1 MHSDEL
7 EWGLR
12 KPLVKDDDSSPPA
25 GNAAWVGVGG
35 RAERLGCFVGALG
48 TNATA
53 RLLISHRGESVATSE
68 AANALS
74 LSHH

>member
-7 EWGLR
+7 EWGLQ
-12 KPLVKDDDSSPPA
+12 KLLVKDDDSSLPA
-25 GNAAWVGVGG
+25 GNAAWVGRGG
-35 RAERLGCFVGALG
+35 AERLGCFVGALG
-48 TNATA
+48 TKATA